1 MAYQGH
7 PADLTEE
14 NLYNIS
20 MRGHHRTKPHD
31 PIHEGP
37 TLPQPISSPHGSHH
51 STIHSRHSMHSN
63 MSTQTITAELPQ
75 EDITHP
81 SGIPA
86 LASYRDGVLT
96 DPRLR
101 YNVPAAAKTVTIK
114 HDQSLWERRNAL
126 LQIYAESFPGDST
139 HFGPPNTIV
148 SGVYD
153 SIPGLEQLVD
163 KTLQGIQVK
172 FDIGGCPTIGYYLDF
187 PMYLKLHQELSKI
200 NDQWAPILLRITGQ
214 PIPVP
219 CWYRFSMPGQ
229 VWPGIEFETY
239 AVKFR
244 EELESFLS
252 LIY

>member
-1 MAYQGH
+1 
-7 PADLTEE
+7 
-14 NLYNIS
+14 
-20 MRGHHRTKPHD
+20 
-31 PIHEGP
+31 
-37 TLPQPISSPHGSHH
+37 
-51 STIHSRHSMHSN
+51 
-63 MSTQTITAELPQ
+63 MSTQTIIAELPQ

-86 LASYRDGVLT
+86 FASYRDGVLT
-96 DPRLR
+96 NPRLR
-101 YNVPAAAKTVTIK
+101 YNVPTAAKTVTIK

-139 HFGPPNTIV
+139 RFGPPNTIV

-153 SIPGLEQLVD
+153 SFPGLEQLVD
-163 KTLQGIQVK
+163 KTLWGIQVE
-172 FDIGGCPTIGYYLDF
+172 FDIGGGPTIGYYLDP
-187 PMYLKLHQELSKI
+187 PMYLKLHQGLSKI

-219 CWYRFSMPGQ
+219 RWYRFSMPGQ

-252 LIY
+252 LIYRNRHTMFEGRPTEDLSRRQ